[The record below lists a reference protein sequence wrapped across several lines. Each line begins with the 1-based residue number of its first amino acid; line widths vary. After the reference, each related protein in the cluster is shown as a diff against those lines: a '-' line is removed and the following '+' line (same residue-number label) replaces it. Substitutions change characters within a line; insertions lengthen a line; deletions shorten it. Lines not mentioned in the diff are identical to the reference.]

1 MRKTQRTKKR
11 ECMFV
16 GCHKTATTEVVEI
29 DFCDEHAKQI
39 ETGINAIKDARK
51 NKKKKTV

>member
-1 MRKTQRTKKR
+1 
-11 ECMFV
+11 MFV